1 MLDII
6 YENKDFLIINKPSG
20 LIVHPTTFKE
30 KDTLV
35 DLLVGYCPQIKDVGD
50 DTDMRPG
57 IVHRLD
63 KDVSGLMIIAKT
75 QEAFDYL
82 KRQFKERKVK
92 KEYFALVYG
101 EVKENGIIDL
111 AIGFSKRKSKIK
123 MTVFSQNKSKSAIT
137 EYKILKRFSNFTLLK
152 VKIKTGRTHQIR
164 AHLNFI
170 GHPIL
175 GDKIY
180 RNKGLERKIKNI
192 RLDRIFLHSFKLGFF
207 DLKNNWIEFEKEM
220 PEELN
225 EIIFL
230 ICGKKFDFLKKIV

>member
-6 YENKDFLIINKPSG
+6 YENDDFLIINKPSG

-30 KDTLV
+30 TNTLV
-35 DLLVGYCPQIKDVGD
+35 HFLINYYPQIKNIGD
-50 DTDMRPG
+50 DKDLRPG

-63 KDVSGLMIIAKT
+63 KNVSGLMVIAKT
-75 QEAFDYL
+75 QEAFDHL
-82 KRQFKERKVK
+82 KEQFKERKVK
-92 KEYFALVYG
+92 KEYYALVYG
-101 EVKENGIIDL
+101 EVKEKKGIIDL
-111 AIGFSKRKSKIK
+111 SIGFSKRKSKIK

-137 EYKILKRFSNFTLLK
+137 EYEVLKKFPNFTLLK

-180 RNKGLERKIKNI
+180 RNKGLERKIKKIN
-192 RLDRIFLHSFKLGFF
+192 LDRIFLHSFMLCFY
-207 DLKNNWIEFEKEM
+207 DLKNKWVEFEKEM

-225 EIIFL
+225 EII
-230 ICGKKFDFLKKIV
+230 KIQNKNFV

>member
-30 KDTLV
+30 ENTLV
-35 DLLVGYCPQIKDVGD
+35 HFLIKYCPQIKNVGD
-50 DTDMRPG
+50 DTNMRPG

-63 KDVSGLMIIAKT
+63 KDVSGLMVIAKT
-75 QEAFDYL
+75 QEAFDFL
-82 KRQFKERKVK
+82 KKQFQERKVK
-92 KEYFALVYG
+92 KEYYALVYG
-101 EVKENGIIDL
+101 EVKEKKGIIDL
-111 AIGFSKRKSKIK
+111 ALGFSKRKSKIK

-137 EYKILKRFSNFTLLK
+137 EYEVLKKISNFTLLK

-180 RNKGLERKIKNI
+180 RNKGLERKTKKKIK
-192 RLDRIFLHSFKLGFF
+192 LDRIFLHCFKLGFF
-207 DLKNNWIEFEKEM
+207 DLENKWMEFEKEM

-225 EIIFL
+225 KIIKINFRSPTSEI
-230 ICGKKFDFLKKIV
+230 